1 MHIPENYL
9 SPATCGVMTAAM
21 VPVWVHA
28 VKKVKVELPKDKVP
42 LLGVGAAFSFLAMM
56 FNVPLVGGTTGHA
69 VGGTL
74 IALLFGPDA
83 ACIAVSV
90 ALLLQAVIFGD
101 GGILAF
107 GANCFNMAFVLP
119 YVGYFVYSWI
129 VKRAAKSSVTGVA
142 ERNSVKPGIHYAAAA
157 VGSYIGINAAAF
169 CAAVEFGVQPLL
181 FKDSLGNALYCP
193 YDLSVSIPAMMIP
206 HLAVAGVVEAVFT
219 VAVYAFVRKTAPEL
233 IFDNARNG
241 AVPEGVAAERKVTVP
256 DGEADGRITVATA
269 AAGQAAEKTSGKSG
283 SHIPVFALIAVL
295 IAATPLGLLATG
307 AAWGEWG
314 AEEIAEVVTDGEAL
328 GYTPEG
334 LANGWSLEALMP
346 DYALDGMN
354 KIAAYILSAVIG
366 VALLI
371 ILFKLFSIPFRKD
384 KIEYDT

>member
-9 SPATCGVMTAAM
+9 SPATCGVMMAAM

-129 VKRAAKSSVTGVA
+129 VKRAAKSSVTGAA
-142 ERNSVKPGIHYAAAA
+142 EGNSVKPGIHYAAAA

-169 CAAVEFGVQPLL
+169 CASVEFGIQPLL

-233 IFDNARNG
+233 MFDSARKET
-241 AVPEGVAAERKVTVP
+241 AQ
-256 DGEADGRITVATA
+256 DGEAAGRITA
-269 AAGQAAEKTSGKSG
+269 AAAVAGQVAEKTSGKSG

-314 AEEIAEVVTDGEAL
+314 AEEIADVVTNGEAL

-354 KIAAYILSAVIG
+354 EIAAYILSAVIG

-371 ILFKLFSIPFRKD
+371 ILFKLFSIPFQKD